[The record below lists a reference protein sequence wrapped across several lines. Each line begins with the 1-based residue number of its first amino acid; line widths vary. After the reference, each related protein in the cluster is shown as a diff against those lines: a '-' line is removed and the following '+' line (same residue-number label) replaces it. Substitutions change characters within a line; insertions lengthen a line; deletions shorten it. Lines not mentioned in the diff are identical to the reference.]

1 MNTSG
6 GCKASVVYTTSSD
19 SSHQQWTIQKLNG
32 KNYTQ
37 WSRSAIISIRGRGKI
52 GYITGSVKEP
62 KKEDEYQHHTWET
75 DNSLVPTFL
84 FHRTAKGL
92 WDAVKEMYSDLENS
106 AEVFELKSKVRD
118 LRQGTW
124 GSLNITA
131 CYQSFGKNS
140 ICSIPSCGSVL
151 TMACSIGKPLKKRGR
166 LIFLQD

>member
-62 KKEDEYQHHTWET
+62 KKEDESQYHTWET
-75 DNSLVPTFL
+75 DNSLVMAWLINSMEPVIAPTFL
-84 FHRTAKGL
+84 FHSTAKEL
-92 WDAVKEMYSDLENS
+92 WDAIKEFYLDLENS
-106 AEVFELKSKVRD
+106 AEVFELKSK
-118 LRQGTW
+118 L
-124 GSLNITA
+124 
-131 CYQSFGKNS
+131 
-140 ICSIPSCGSVL
+140 
-151 TMACSIGKPLKKRGR
+151 
-166 LIFLQD
+166 